1 MTAGTALVN
10 LMHGREKHSEGLSA
24 AAEKAM
30 SDSAVES
37 VAKPRK
43 VSRRKAVLSQAS
55 GSAAASTSKQ
65 STTTTAHSSRPAA
78 STTSI
83 RSPSRDSSHRLLKQ
97 AHSSPSKAA
106 RSSSPSKRRLKHQAD
121 PTKLVLD
128 LEEPASS
135 NQKQGRPRTNSDD
148 RDQSRRPP
156 KRSRTGLHQP
166 LIEEPMDVDTSDLGH
181 LEELGLDTSRS
192 TYLQDMAHHTSSLE
206 AFKAYLIGERESREA
221 MLKTDP
227 ASRSGD
233 SSVSENGG
241 VGEDDDEATG
251 PSASST
257 DQNAVS
263 ELVDEEQELTE
274 SEWGGFAHSDIGSD
288 HGGQTNLDR
297 EDSTDSEDRGDPEAL
312 VLSQCEEAEEE
323 EESDD
328 DSDEDDDDDDDDK
341 PKDEADS
348 DGSDDSADGTNST
361 GSTDSDDEERGR
373 ERTSFFGVKED
384 EDEESSEGE
393 GPDQEEESSAEG
405 SRVGIA
411 GSQVQRYVY
420 PEVIGGL
427 SSLNSLD

>member
-1 MTAGTALVN
+1 
-10 LMHGREKHSEGLSA
+10 
-24 AAEKAM
+24 
-30 SDSAVES
+30 
-37 VAKPRK
+37 
-43 VSRRKAVLSQAS
+43 
-55 GSAAASTSKQ
+55 
-65 STTTTAHSSRPAA
+65 
-78 STTSI
+78 
-83 RSPSRDSSHRLLKQ
+83 
-97 AHSSPSKAA
+97 
-106 RSSSPSKRRLKHQAD
+106 
-121 PTKLVLD
+121 
-128 LEEPASS
+128 
-135 NQKQGRPRTNSDD
+135 
-148 RDQSRRPP
+148 
-156 KRSRTGLHQP
+156 
-166 LIEEPMDVDTSDLGH
+166 MDVDTSDLGH

-221 MLKTDP
+221 MLKTDHI
-227 ASRSGD
+227 SRSGD
-233 SSVSENGG
+233 SSVGENGG

>member
-24 AAEKAM
+24 AEEKAM
-30 SDSAVES
+30 SDPAVES
-37 VAKPRK
+37 ITKPRK
-43 VSRRKAVLSQAS
+43 VSRRNAVLSQAS
-55 GSAAASTSKQ
+55 GLAAASTSKK
-65 STTTTAHSSRPAA
+65 STTSTASPRPAA

-83 RSPSRDSSHRLLKQ
+83 RSPSRDSSHRRLKR

-106 RSSSPSKRRLKHQAD
+106 RSSSPSKRQLKHQAD
-121 PTKLVLD
+121 PTNLVLD
-128 LEEPASS
+128 HEEPASS
-135 NQKQGRPRTNSDD
+135 KQKQGRPRTNSYD
-148 RDQSRRPP
+148 RGQSRRPT

-166 LIEEPMDVDTSDLGH
+166 PIEEPMDVDASDLGH
-181 LEELGLDTSRS
+181 VEELALDTSRS

>member
-1 MTAGTALVN
+1 
-10 LMHGREKHSEGLSA
+10 MHGREKHSEGLSA

-221 MLKTDP
+221 MLKTDHI
-227 ASRSGD
+227 SRSGD
-233 SSVSENGG
+233 SSVGENGG

-427 SSLNSLD
+427 SSLNGLE

>member
-1 MTAGTALVN
+1 
-10 LMHGREKHSEGLSA
+10 MHGREKHSEGLSA

-221 MLKTDP
+221 MLKTDHI
-227 ASRSGD
+227 SRSGD
-233 SSVSENGG
+233 SSVGENGG

-263 ELVDEEQELTE
+263 EPADEEQELTE

-288 HGGQTNLDR
+288 DGGQTNLDR
-297 EDSTDSEDRGDPEAL
+297 EDSTESEDGGDPEAL

-328 DSDEDDDDDDDDK
+328 DSDEDDDDDDDDDDDK
-341 PKDEADS
+341 SKDEPDS
-348 DGSDDSADGTNST
+348 DGSDDSDDGINST
-361 GSTDSDDEERGR
+361 DSTDSDDEERGR
-373 ERTSFFGVKED
+373 ERASVLGVKE
-384 EDEESSEGE
+384 EEESSEGE
-393 GPDQEEESSAEG
+393 GPDEEEESSAEG
-405 SRVGIA
+405 SHVGKA
-411 GSQVQRYVY
+411 GTQVQRYVY

-427 SSLNSLD
+427 SSLNGLE

>member
-1 MTAGTALVN
+1 
-10 LMHGREKHSEGLSA
+10 MHGREKHSEGLSA